1 MSKLSKQLLSW
12 LLLVAMLCTLLPTAV
27 FADDAAE
34 DLVVEPTEDAVVLDD
49 LEPQPQNADSE
60 ETVTEE
66 TVIEETVIE
75 DQLPEDTE
83 EPEPVSFED
92 ELEAEMV
99 ADSDVQY
106 RIVHLDC
113 GRKYFSKDWIIA
125 LINEMAADGYN
136 QLQLAFG
143 NDGLRFLLNDMSVTV
158 SGKTYSSDNVT
169 AGIQQGNKTYYNAG
183 DKNELTQTEMD
194 EIITH
199 AQSKGIEV
207 VPMMNMPGH
216 MDAIVDAIEYVGI
229 SNAHYSGSD
238 TSLALT
244 NETAVAFAQA
254 LLEKYVKYFKE
265 KNCDF
270 FHIGADEYANDAFNG
285 NMGFPNI
292 GSSLYGKFVDYVNA
306 AAQIVIDAG
315 MTPRAWNDG
324 IYYGSYTN
332 AVNTQIQVTYWTP
345 GWDGYN
351 LASAGTL
358 SGKGFDM
365 INTHGDYYYVL
376 GKNENWTEGNSTTH
390 TPDGYTFAEGWSNK
404 EFFHWISGWNYDTE
418 TISDAVGAMF
428 CIWCDYPAAETETEV
443 AANTRLI
450 LRAMGKRMQNESID
464 NLDTT
469 VVAGGFNADGTL
481 NAGGSSDGNDTVTVN
496 GQEGMG
502 KSDTQ
507 TLSLSNG
514 ETAIWTSSNESV
526 ITLASADA
534 SGVSTLATS
543 VTAKQVTATAVGAGT
558 STITATTGTTST
570 TSYSLDITVPADS
583 NEGDQMGSTA
593 GKAIELEV
601 GGTEEITLNK
611 ALESS
616 AQTQPA
622 DTNVATATYKT
633 ESKDAT
639 TTRTLGA
646 KQTSFTTNGTANMLI
661 KCGDGYLTLTNN
673 TLGYTTHINEATLFT
688 VTKSNSSYT
697 IRGNGYYV
705 YYSGGMVVANTSAG
719 QNKWKFDNSTGFYYE
734 SGSYNSSTKYYL
746 TYRNGWTIST
756 RPSAYTNAYSF
767 ETENVPGEQKTT
779 ITVTGVAP
787 GETTLTVDG
796 VTYPIRVKYNEKTI
810 TLVKNSETTDTQT
823 KPITG
828 DVQYGEGAG
837 DLVTVTTNGKTVKF
851 AAKSKTG
858 TGTVTVGNTIY
869 TVNVIEEDLTNVQPL
884 TVEYWITNAPI
895 TDATTNLKYQSVS
908 ATDAYGA
915 DGIALADKM
924 PETQNREDRAVE
936 YWQVRVLDKTKNNS
950 STSGTEEQTDKAGDD
965 ETTSGSQ
972 ITKIRYYNTE
982 WQGLSGDEWI
992 DIDTTNNQIV
1002 AYYMEIMDIANA
1014 NGTSELHVN
1023 AADWGV
1029 KGDNQ
1034 SGTKDYVSSSANK
1047 GFNSVSIQLVYEDG
1061 TTNPATTNAADLAN
1075 KTFIY
1080 GHWEAGRG
1088 IGTLNF
1094 NGEGNFEIYKITAET
1109 GEITADLTYVNFGS
1123 WTGYGGP
1130 AKVSKFTWDNNEMT
1144 VWEDDAAQQ
1153 VSIHNNAKN
1162 PNRGTTAGEEYYN
1175 NLMWD
1180 EDREAILIR
1189 VYVKTVVTEDSL
1201 LVHYIDQ
1208 TNNNEFHEYGISVA
1222 GGTTFDKD
1230 FGIDA
1235 NGAVVNG
1242 SVENYYG
1249 QTRTVSSDLTTMP
1262 EIGAQYRYS
1271 KYTCVRASR
1280 SLDGKE
1286 VYLYYTFDNT
1296 VNFVVDFGLAL
1307 QIAPKDLNDEYK
1319 NLSADRLKE
1328 LNVTFGGAAGLKYGT
1343 LKGVEGAVV
1352 YTPSKVLEGIASFE
1366 VYIEDSKNVN
1376 NHASYHVNVYPAN
1389 NVMYEDGFVTA
1400 GDGWTQIGTA
1410 SKSTQQAPNK
1420 VSDIY
1425 GHDTA
1430 YTNTDSTYS
1439 NGTALKATVNGA
1451 NTSIST
1457 FTFTGDGLE
1466 LMGECGQNTGVMY
1479 VRVSNGAP
1487 YTTKDGTTAYTNKV
1501 YIVDTYYNGT
1511 LTNGSGTVNVATLK
1525 QVPLVHD
1532 LELPYGEHTVS
1543 ILGYNIKGGAS
1554 QNAAVA
1560 AMSLEPGQ
1568 GLSFAANRSLD
1579 IDAIL
1584 AEMGDE
1590 DAVVEYISMNEVL
1603 GGSDEGVAVY
1613 ADQVY
1618 DAAAIASSGY
1628 DVVIDGFRVYNTLET
1643 EPAAYAEQGAK
1654 FVSLYEKVNDSTW
1667 NEAEG
1672 SGSGIV
1678 YVENVNGA
1686 STAYGEYKNSGPE
1699 NEIYLAKGQGI
1710 AFKVGAT
1717 GTYTVQV
1724 SAKAINGTPK
1734 LNTTSSDGTT
1744 INTQTELYYKIT
1756 PDQNGTFVIYNNGE
1770 GNSILSLVDLKVIG
1784 GTWENQ
1790 AITVQELDN
1799 AVYLIQNPQDPE
1811 EPSEPEEPGDS
1822 DDDNDEE
1829 AWQNPFQDVILGK
1842 FYYEAIRWLHAHGII
1857 KGMTE
1862 SEFGLKEPADRAM
1875 VVAMLYRL
1883 EGEPEVTGTS
1893 EFSDVKKG
1901 SYYEKAVI
1909 WASENYLVGGYPD
1922 GTFRPKQK
1930 ISREELITILYRY
1943 NEFKGKDPAG
1953 SADLGKFSDNSEIH
1967 KYAKNAMRWAV
1978 DNGIVK
1984 GYNEYGQYLV
1994 KPRSETIRSEMATL
2008 LYRVYNLINGN

>member
-756 RPSAYTNAYSF
+756 RLSAYTNAYSF

-884 TVEYWITNAPI
+884 TVEYWITNQKVTANE
-895 TDATTNLKYQSVS
+895 ATEMEVS
-908 ATDAYGA
+908 AATVYGKNGKKLSDILPAAGEKADGAAVEFWKVTVLDEQNKQTTGA
-915 DGIALADKM
+915 DMSRSGADF
-924 PETQNREDRAVE
+924 T
-936 YWQVRVLDKTKNNS
+936 YL
-950 STSGTEEQTDKAGDD
+950 
-965 ETTSGSQ
+965 
-972 ITKIRYYNTE
+972 RYYNTKWSCSSDGE
-982 WQGLSGDEWI
+982 NWTELIGTEQL
-992 DIDTTNNQIV
+992 V
-1002 AYYMEIMDIANA
+1002 AYYLQKTDVTTEI
-1014 NGTSELHVN
+1014 TTYV
-1023 AADWGV
+1023 ADWGLEYEQWRE
-1029 KGDNQ
+1029 GSTN
-1034 SGTKDYVSSSANK
+1034 SWFWSNYVENGSKFVFLDFA
-1047 GFNSVSIQLVYEDG
+1047 VVYEDG
-1061 TTNPATTNAADLAN
+1061 TQNPSTFPVDYTWFYHFDGCSASNPRYAYNFKFAENDEYEIWKVTVTDGTCSGYSNAS
-1075 KTFIY
+1075 TFKPTY
-1080 GHWEAGRG
+1080 D
-1088 IGTLNF
+1088 N
-1094 NGEGNFEIYKITAET
+1094 ET
-1109 GEITADLTYVNFGS
+1109 ETIV
-1123 WTGYGGP
+1123 
-1130 AKVSKFTWDNNEMT
+1130 
-1144 VWEDDAAQQ
+1144 
-1153 VSIHNNAKN
+1153 
-1162 PNRGTTAGEEYYN
+1162 
-1175 NLMWD
+1175 WD
-1180 EDREAILIR
+1180 ESAGGTPEIKELAWTANRSGKLIR
-1189 VYVKTVVTEDSL
+1189 VYVRAKETENTL
-1201 LVHYIDQ
+1201 RVHYIDR
-1208 TNNNEFHEYGISVA
+1208 TNGTGEEFYNYNINVLSK
-1222 GGTTFDKD
+1222 TFDKD
-1230 FGIDA
+1230 IALDDSKPGYIGA
-1235 NGAVVNG
+1235 LKNGTVENKLGVTQTVTTDLKEMKEIGVQYRFTEYTVVGFEKSDDLTDIYIYYKFSNVVN
-1242 SVENYYG
+1242 
-1249 QTRTVSSDLTTMP
+1249 L
-1262 EIGAQYRYS
+1262 
-1271 KYTCVRASR
+1271 
-1280 SLDGKE
+1280 
-1286 VYLYYTFDNT
+1286 
-1296 VNFVVDFGLAL
+1296 VVDFGLPL
-1307 QIAPKDLNDEYK
+1307 KITPEMLNEQYK
-1319 NLSADRLKE
+1319 EST
-1328 LNVTFGGAAGLKYGT
+1328 VTTLDVKFDSDTVETYHNTTYGKLT
-1343 LKGVEGAVV
+1343 NETGYVL
-1352 YTPSKVLEGIASFE
+1352 YTPRKVISGEDMFT
-1366 VYIEDSKNVN
+1366 VYVTDGDKRDVT
-1376 NHASYHVNVYPAN
+1376 YVVNVYPAN

-1420 VSDIY
+1420 DSDIY